1 MEAIKAIL
9 STIEDIE
16 PAQRGEMT
24 LYSPS
29 RNLRVMISTAVKI
42 TEQMKDEFEAKA
54 SELKPEIALFV
65 SAVDDIDFDIC
76 NETSDGSHVLCVYV
90 TREDLTP
97 RFVRML
103 ENMDPVDPAE
113 TAKTTKRP
121 ARPKAEKAPAKKSP
135 IDDYSDD
142 AEGFDKYCHEIVKS
156 KIEFKKAQTKWP
168 KEMKAYSTLAKFT
181 EYIAKLKESKPTE
194 EPTGTIEDFEDY
206 IIKTP
211 VSKITK
217 TYLRSTFGNL
227 SEALDLIESKNFRAD
242 VQDLKKSLTG
252 KE

>member
-9 STIEDIE
+9 STIDDLE

-24 LYSPS
+24 LYSSS
-29 RNLRVMISTAVKI
+29 RNLRVMISTAVKV

-76 NETSDGSHVLCVYV
+76 NETSDGSHVLCVYA

-97 RFVRML
+97 RFIRML
-103 ENMDPVDPAE
+103 ENMDPVE
-113 TAKTTKRP
+113 TTETTKHP
-121 ARPKAEKAPAKKSP
+121 AHPKAEKAPVKKSP

-168 KEMKAYSTLAKFT
+168 KEMKSYPTLTKFT
-181 EYIAKLKESKPTE
+181 EYITKLKESKPAE
-194 EPTGTIEDFEDY
+194 EPTGTVEDFEDY

-227 SEALDLIESKNFRAD
+227 DEALDLIESKNFRTD